1 MEHIASLSYGKDSL
15 AMLEAIKI
23 LGLPLDRIVTAEVW
37 ATETVPAE
45 FPEMV
50 EFKKKADQIILDRY
64 GIKVEHFRSKNTYDS
79 SFHKIRTR
87 GNHVGTIYGWPT
99 AKGKWCL
106 RDLKLDVL
114 EKLDFPDTVKYLGIA
129 ADEPDRISRDYK
141 NARLPLVEIGWD
153 EAYCRKWCEENDLLS
168 PIYTDSARGGCWFCH
183 GQGLEQLRLL
193 RKNHPELWKMM
204 LLWDSESPVPF
215 RSDWHTIHDLDRRF
229 DLEDKGLVPL
239 DRKFRWKMID

>member
-23 LGLPLDRIVTAEVW
+23 LELPLDRIVTAEVW

-64 GIKVEHFRSKNTYDS
+64 GIRVEHFRSKNTYDS
-79 SFHKIRTR
+79 SFHRTYTR
-87 GNHVGTIYGWPT
+87 GKHIGEIYGFPCV
-99 AKGKWCL
+99 KGAWCL

-114 EKLDFPDTVKYLGIA
+114 TKLEFPNTVKYLGIA
-129 ADEPDRISRDYK
+129 ADEPKRIVRDYG

-168 PIYTDSARGGCWFCH
+168 PI
-183 GQGLEQLRLL
+183 
-193 RKNHPELWKMM
+193 
-204 LLWDSESPVPF
+204 
-215 RSDWHTIHDLDRRF
+215 
-229 DLEDKGLVPL
+229 
-239 DRKFRWKMID
+239 